1 MTRTLTL
8 FAATIATGLM
18 AGLFFAYANSV
29 MPALRRADDRTLVTT
44 MQRINV
50 AIINGWFLLVFLGAM
65 VLCALAVVLHLG
77 EGAVLPWAIAG
88 LVLYGLTLVI
98 TFGFN
103 IPLNNQLDAAGDP
116 STIADLPAVRASFE
130 AAWVR
135 WNLARTAT
143 SLAAFLSLAT
153 ALTFSR

>member
-18 AGLFFAYANSV
+18 AGLFFAYTTSV
-29 MPALRRADDRTLVTT
+29 MPGLRRADDRTLVTT

-50 AIINGWFLLVFLGAM
+50 AILNGWFLVVFLGAF
-65 VLCALAVVLHLG
+65 LLSALAVVLHLRD
-77 EGAVLPWAIAG
+77 GAVLPWAIAG
-88 LVLYGLTLVI
+88 LVLYGLTLAI

-116 STIADLPAVRASFE
+116 SAIVDLAAARARFE
-130 AAWVR
+130 VPWVR

-153 ALTFSR
+153 ALLRA